1 MLVLTAKLTRKKLI
15 TGIIAAGIV
24 AFAIVLVKG
33 GGENIGAGKF
43 DDNDNKNTISIENV
57 NSHEDRIKALES
69 LGWQVKEDPLEFM
82 EVQIPEEF
90 DEVYSEYNNIQISQ
104 GMDLKKYAGK
114 RAMRYSYQILNYPTG
129 EAGIIANILVYKN
142 KLIGGDVCS
151 PQLNGFM
158 HGLLMPDR
166 YE

>member
-1 MLVLTAKLTRKKLI
+1 MLVVTAKLSRKKLI

-24 AFAIVLVKG
+24 MFAIVLVKG
-33 GGENIGAGKF
+33 GENIDVSKF
-43 DDNDNKNTISIENV
+43 VNARQENNINAENIETPA
-57 NSHEDRIKALES
+57 DRIRVLES
-69 LGWQVKEDPLEFM
+69 LGWQVKEEPLEFM

-90 DEVYSEYNNIQISQ
+90 DEVYSEYNEIQIKQ

-114 RAMRYSYQILNYPTG
+114 RAMRYSYQITNYPTG

-158 HGLLMPDR
+158 HGLSKPVQ
-166 YE
+166 EG